1 MSVYEEVLKA
11 YRKRKTLR
19 GTASE
24 AGVSVYTTR
33 RVLITAGLYKS
44 PKTERI
50 RELSA
55 AGMPIKDIAEM
66 LHMTSNAVSGHM
78 PYRRGCRAD
87 WQETENARRIRECR
101 ARKEKSKCQ

>member
-1 MSVYEEVLKA
+1 MSVYEEVLTA

-19 GTASE
+19 GAASE
-24 AGVSVYTTR
+24 AGVSVYTVR

-44 PKTERI
+44 PKTKRI

-55 AGMPIKDIAEM
+55 AGMPMKDIAEM
-66 LHMTSNAVSGHM
+66 LHITPNAVSGHM

-87 WQETENARRIRECR
+87 WPETENAQRIRECR
-101 ARKEKSKCQ
+101 ARKEKSK